1 MERFVYRAFISTVI
15 DGDTVV
21 ADVDLGFGVILKDQR
36 FRLIG
41 IDAPEK
47 RGLSR
52 KEGLQSMQAMKD
64 LIEDRWVVIKTV
76 KDRKEK
82 WGRWLAEVWVD
93 DDNINLWMV
102 KEGYARNVVM

>member
-1 MERFVYRAFISTVI
+1 MERFVYKAFISTVI

-21 ADVDLGFGVILKDQR
+21 ADVDLGFGVILKDQK

-52 KEGLQSMQAMKD
+52 KEGLQSMQALKD

-82 WGRWLAEVWVD
+82 WGRWLAEVWL
-93 DDNINLWMV
+93 NEECINERMLT
-102 KEGYARNVVM
+102 EGHAAPYPS